1 MLPKLIGNTP
11 LKFYTTRVALA
22 TFSKAEQHNRLKG
35 LPPVNCVKSMT

>member
-22 TFSKAEQHNRLKG
+22 KHRLDICI
-35 LPPVNCVKSMT
+35 LDS